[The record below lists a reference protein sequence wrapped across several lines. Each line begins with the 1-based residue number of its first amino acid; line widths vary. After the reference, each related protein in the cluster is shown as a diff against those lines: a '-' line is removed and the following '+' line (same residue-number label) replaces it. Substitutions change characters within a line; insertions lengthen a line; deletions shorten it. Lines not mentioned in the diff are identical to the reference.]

1 MYVIRRRRLFLGGQV
16 NLLAAVR
23 RLLVELNPVLKR
35 KSNTHENSEIKILNP
50 DQIFGDGYLVLDD
63 YKNAHERYSI
73 LLSDRDTELT
83 GLQKLKEYS
92 IYRGDYEEYINY
104 SDRLLQKYIQEDKR
118 VSYVNELAS
127 RAFTLVFT
135 FNKKKESNRIIEE
148 IKSIFNGEE
157 EDMQFDNRELILA

>member
-1 MYVIRRRRLFLGGQV
+1 M
-16 NLLAAVR
+16 
-23 RLLVELNPVLKR
+23 
-35 KSNTHENSEIKILNP
+35 
-50 DQIFGDGYLVLDD
+50 VLDY

-92 IYRGDYEEYINY
+92 IYRGDYEEYITY

-157 EDMQFDNRELILA
+157 EDIQFDNLSLFRRIKLLDAYAHNDKGQFNQSSSVGKTVYHQFKIYRVQIHLNMNKFLSFLRPRC